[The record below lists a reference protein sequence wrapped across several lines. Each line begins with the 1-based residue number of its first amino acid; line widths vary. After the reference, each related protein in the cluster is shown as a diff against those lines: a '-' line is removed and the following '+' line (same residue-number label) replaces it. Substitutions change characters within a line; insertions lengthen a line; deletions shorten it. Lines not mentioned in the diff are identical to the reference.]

1 MAASYFKREVI
12 SMLNQLLPMLAVTFT
27 VFMLFFIFMGIGY
40 MVKKK
45 PLRGS
50 CGGVA
55 KLMGNEKCSYC
66 GDDPNKC
73 DSLIAE
79 QQENALKAAQLG
91 KSV

>member
-1 MAASYFKREVI
+1 MKINWGTSIVLVFIAFI
-12 SMLNQLLPMLAVTFT
+12 SFI
-27 VFMLFFIFMGIGY
+27 LFFIFMGIGY

-45 PLRGS
+45 PLKGS

-55 KLMGNEKCSYC
+55 KLMGDEQCSFC

-73 DSLIAE
+73 DSLMAE
-79 QQENALKAAQLG
+79 QQENALRAAQLG

>member
-1 MAASYFKREVI
+1 M
-12 SMLNQLLPMLAVTFT
+12 MNQLLPMLAITFT
-27 VFMLFFIFMGIGY
+27 VFMLFFIFMGIG
-40 MVKKK
+40 MLQKK

-79 QQENALKAAQLG
+79 EQENALKAAQLG

>member
-1 MAASYFKREVI
+1 M
-12 SMLNQLLPMLAVTFT
+12 MNQLLPMLAITFT
-27 VFMLFFIFMGIGY
+27 VFMLFFIFMGIG
-40 MVKKK
+40 MIQKK
-45 PLRGS
+45 PLKGS

-73 DSLIAE
+73 DSLVAD
-79 QQENALKAAQLG
+79 QQETALKAAQLG

>member
-1 MAASYFKREVI
+1 
-12 SMLNQLLPMLAVTFT
+12 MLSQLLPMLAITFT

-40 MVKKK
+40 MVNKK

-55 KLMGNEKCSYC
+55 KLMGNEKCLYC

>member
-1 MAASYFKREVI
+1 MI
-12 SMLNQLLPMLAVTFT
+12 NQLLPMLAITFT
-27 VFMLFFIFMGIGY
+27 VFMLFFIFMGIG
-40 MVKKK
+40 MIQKK
-45 PLRGS
+45 PLKGS

-73 DSLIAE
+73 DSLVAD
-79 QQENALKAAQLG
+79 QQETALKAAQLG

>member
-1 MAASYFKREVI
+1 
-12 SMLNQLLPMLAVTFT
+12 MLNQLLPMLAITFT

-55 KLMGNEKCSYC
+55 KLMGDEHCSFC
-66 GDDPNKC
+66 GNDPNKC
-73 DSLIAE
+73 DSLVDQ

-91 KSV
+91 KPV

>member
-1 MAASYFKREVI
+1 
-12 SMLNQLLPMLAVTFT
+12 MLSQLLPMLAVTFT
-27 VFMLFFIFMGIGY
+27 VFILFFVFMGIGY
-40 MVKKK
+40 MFQKK
-45 PLRGS
+45 PLKGS

-73 DSLIAE
+73 DSLVAE

>member
-55 KLMGNEKCSYC
+55 KLMGDEHCSFC
-66 GDDPNKC
+66 GNDPNKC
-73 DSLIAE
+73 DSLVDQ
-79 QQENALKAAQLG
+79 QQEIALKAAQLG

>member
-1 MAASYFKREVI
+1 
-12 SMLNQLLPMLAVTFT
+12 MLSQLLPMLAITFT
-27 VFMLFFIFMGIGY
+27 VFVLFFVFMGIGY

-55 KLMGNEKCSYC
+55 KLMGDEQCSFC

-73 DSLIAE
+73 ENAIAE
-79 QQENALKAAQLG
+79 QQATALKAAELG

>member
-1 MAASYFKREVI
+1 M
-12 SMLNQLLPMLAVTFT
+12 MNQLLPMLGITFT
-27 VFMLFFIFMGIGY
+27 VFMLFFIFMGIG
-40 MVKKK
+40 MIQKK
-45 PLRGS
+45 PLKGS

-73 DSLIAE
+73 DSLVAD
-79 QQENALKAAQLG
+79 QQETALKAAQLG